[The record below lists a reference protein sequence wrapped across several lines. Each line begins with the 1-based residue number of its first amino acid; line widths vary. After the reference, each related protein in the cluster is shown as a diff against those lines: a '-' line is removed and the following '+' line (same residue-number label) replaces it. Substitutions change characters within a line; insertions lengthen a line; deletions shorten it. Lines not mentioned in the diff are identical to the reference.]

1 MKSKFINTPALRMH
15 FLEEGKGSPVIAIH
29 GWPETSREW
38 TAVAGDLAGN
48 WRVLAPDT
56 RGHGDTEAPPDGY
69 DRARLALDIVDFM
82 DALNVERC
90 PIIAHDWGGIIAVK
104 LALDHGERVER
115 LCLLDTICTGWPK
128 FVQYFYWFMDG
139 DRAERFFGA
148 RARDFIAS
156 TVGGQDRGLP
166 PPPGCPFEF
175 QSPDLTAP
183 EPWAT
188 DEILD
193 AYTTPYEQGDATRV
207 SCGYYRSL
215 KFHRVVPDSG
225 ASNRERY
232 ELVPHEEMGRMWRN
246 GEVPVE
252 YLDFAPEDRHK
263 TYEGET
269 LWLYGRYLVEAVGGS
284 LNEAG
289 IPVGDPSFDSFSRH
303 FPNLSAEG
311 VDGGHFFVESQSEG
325 TATLLDNFLRGE

>member
-1 MKSKFINTPALRMH
+1 MNSHFVKTQTLRMH
-15 FLEEGKGSPVIAIH
+15 YLEQGEGSPLIAIH

-38 TAVAGDLAGN
+38 TEVAGNLAGN
-48 WRVLAPDT
+48 WRMLAPDT
-56 RGHGDTEAPPDGY
+56 RGHGATDAPPGGY

-82 DALNVERC
+82 DALEIERC
-90 PIIAHDWGGIIAVK
+90 PIVAHDWGGIIAVK

-115 LCLLDTICTGWPK
+115 LCLLDTICTGWPV

-139 DRAERFFGA
+139 DRAERFLDA

-156 TVGGQDRGLP
+156 IVGGQGRGLP
-166 PPPGCPFEF
+166 PPPRCPVEF

-188 DEILD
+188 NEVLD
-193 AYTTPYEQGDATRV
+193 AYTTPYERGEATRA
-207 SCGYYRSL
+207 SCSYYRSL
-215 KFHRVVPDSG
+215 PFHRVVPDADAPNG
-225 ASNRERY
+225 ERY
-232 ELVPHEEMGRMWRN
+232 ELLPHEEMGRMWRD
-246 GEVPVE
+246 GEITAE

-269 LWLYGRYLVEAVGGS
+269 LWLFGRYLVAVAGGS

-289 IPVGDPSFDSFSRH
+289 IPVGDPCFDSFSRH
-303 FPNLSAEG
+303 FPNLSAEA
-311 VDGGHFFVESQSEG
+311 VDAGHFFAESHPEE
-325 TATLLDNFLRGE
+325 TARLIARFLGRE

>member
-1 MKSKFINTPALRMH
+1 MKSKFIDTPALRLH
-15 FLEEGKGSPVIAIH
+15 FLEQGEGRPIIAIH

-38 TAVAGDLAGN
+38 IGVAGELAGD

-69 DRARLALDIVDFM
+69 YRARLALDIVDFM
-82 DALNVERC
+82 DALDIERC
-90 PIIAHDWGGIIAVK
+90 PIVAHDWGGIIAVK

-115 LCLLDTICTGWPK
+115 LCLLDTICTGWPV
-128 FVQYFYWFMDG
+128 FVQYYYWFMDG

-156 TVGGQDRGLP
+156 IVGGQNRGLP
-166 PPPGCPFEF
+166 PPPGCPVEF

-188 DEILD
+188 DEVLH
-193 AYTTPYEQGDATRV
+193 AYTLPYEQGDATRV
-207 SCGYYRSL
+207 SCSYYRSMQ
-215 KFHRVVPDSG
+215 FHRVVPDADAPNG
-225 ASNRERY
+225 ERY
-232 ELVPHEEMGRMWRN
+232 EPLPHEEMGRMWRN
-246 GEVPVE
+246 GEVAAE

-263 TYEGET
+263 TYDGDT
-269 LWLYGRYLVEAVGGS
+269 LWLYGRYLVEVAGGS

-289 IPVGDPSFDSFSRH
+289 IPVGDPAFDSFSRH

-311 VDGGHFFVESQSEG
+311 VDAGHFFVESHPQE
-325 TATLLDNFLRGE
+325 TAQLIDRFLRGG